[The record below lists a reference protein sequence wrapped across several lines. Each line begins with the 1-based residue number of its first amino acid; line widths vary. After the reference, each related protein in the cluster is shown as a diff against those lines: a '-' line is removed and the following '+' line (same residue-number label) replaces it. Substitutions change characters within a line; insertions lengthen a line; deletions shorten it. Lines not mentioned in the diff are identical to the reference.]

1 MSVSPDDPDGV
12 AVGDGANVRPGEV
25 DTGHRPDIH
34 VLHSTAIWL
43 PQTQPW
49 LHDLVRF
56 LPEPIVSH
64 VAAERIENLEQ
75 FPVARLHVRR
85 NRGVIDRLA
94 RRALR
99 RVGQTPAMRHVRR
112 VAETLRPTVIH
123 SHFGNRG
130 WADIGA
136 AAATGACLMTSF
148 YGLDVDQIPRTSP
161 VWRERYGELFRTAQW
176 ILVLGP
182 HMAERIRK
190 LGCPEEKRLIH
201 HVGVDVAAIAFR
213 PRRWEA
219 GRPLRVLMAASF
231 REKKGIP
238 LGLEA
243 LARLAKSIPV
253 AITLI
258 GDASDEARS
267 QRERARILATVERWS
282 IGDRLRLMGYQPHAV
297 LLQEAYRHDIF
308 MSPSLTASDGDTEGT
323 PVTLMEMMAS
333 GMPVV
338 STFHSDIPEV
348 VQHGHTGRLASEGNP
363 QELLQQLEWLI
374 EEPSEW
380 APMLAA
386 ARAHI
391 ESEFD
396 ARRQGERLA
405 AIYLDAARRR
415 LAASEGDDPAS

>member
-1 MSVSPDDPDGV
+1 VKL
-12 AVGDGANVRPGEV
+12 GEV
-25 DTGHRPDIH
+25 DTGHRPDVH

-64 VAAERIENLEQ
+64 IAAERIENIEQ
-75 FPVARLHVRR
+75 FPVSHLHARE
-85 NRGVIDRLA
+85 NRLVMDPLA

-136 AAATGACLMTSF
+136 AAATGARLVTSF
-148 YGLDVDQIPRTSP
+148 YGLDVDQIPRSNP
-161 VWRERYGELFRTAQW
+161 VWRERYRELFKKAQW

-182 HMAERIRK
+182 RMAERVRK
-190 LGCPEEKRLIH
+190 LECPDEKTLIH
-201 HVGVDVAAIAFR
+201 HVGVDVARIAFR

-243 LARLAKSIPV
+243 LARLRKRLPV

-258 GDASDEARS
+258 GDVNEEARS
-267 QRERARILATVERWS
+267 QRERARILATVERWK
-282 IGDRLRLMGYQPHAV
+282 IGDQLRLMGYQPHGV
-297 LLQEAYRHDIF
+297 LLQEAYRHDIL

-348 VQHGHTGRLASEGNP
+348 VQHGRTGRLGVEGDP
-363 QELLQQLEWLI
+363 QALLEQLEWLI
-374 EEPSEW
+374 EHPSEW
-380 APMLAA
+380 APMLTA

-415 LAASEGDDPAS
+415 AVAP

>member
-1 MSVSPDDPDGV
+1 MK
-12 AVGDGANVRPGEV
+12 PGEV

-64 VAAERIENLEQ
+64 VAAERLENIEQ
-75 FPVARLHVRR
+75 FPVARLHAREDRR
-85 NRGVIDRLA
+85 VMDRLA
-94 RRALR
+94 RRALC

-136 AAATGACLMTSF
+136 AAATGARLVTSF
-148 YGLDVDQIPRTSP
+148 YGLDVDRIPRSDP
-161 VWRERYGELFRTAQW
+161 VWRERYGELFRKARW

-182 HMAERIRK
+182 HMAERVRK
-190 LGCPEEKRLIH
+190 LGCPEEKTLIH
-201 HVGVDVAAIAFR
+201 HVGVDVATIAFR
-213 PRRWEA
+213 PRSWEA

-243 LARLAKSIPV
+243 LARLTKRLPV

-258 GDASDEARS
+258 GDANEEARS

-282 IGDRLRLMGYQPHAV
+282 IGDQLRLMGYQPHAV

-348 VQHGHTGRLASEGNP
+348 VQHGRTGRLAAEGDP
-363 QELLQQLEWLI
+363 QALLEQLEWLI
-374 EEPSEW
+374 EQPSEW
-380 APMLAA
+380 APMLAR
-386 ARAHI
+386 ARSHI
-391 ESEFD
+391 EAEFD
-396 ARRQGERLA
+396 ARCQGERLA
-405 AIYLDAARRR
+405 AVYLDGVGRR
-415 LAASEGDDPAS
+415 AVAP